1 MRYFI
6 RLSYLGTK
14 YHGWQYQPNAMSVQE
29 KLETALSTALQTKT
43 IIIGAGR
50 TDTGVH
56 AKNYIAHFDMD
67 NTTFENDILLLV
79 YKLNSLLPKDIAIHE
94 IYKVDKDAHARFDA
108 TKRTYNYIIST
119 AKDPF
124 NSNTSWLRLGD
135 LDIEKMNKASELL
148 LGYSDFTSFAK
159 LHADAKTNI
168 CDIMEAKWRK
178 DNKLIIFEISAD
190 RFLRNMVRAIVGTM
204 IDIGRGKLSLKDF
217 ETIIESKNRNNA
229 GVSAAAEG
237 LFLVKIDYP

>member
-1 MRYFI
+1 MRFFI

-29 KLETALSTALQTKT
+29 KLETALSTVLQIKT
-43 IIIGAGR
+43 NIIGAGR

-67 NTTFENDILLLV
+67 NSKFANDIPLLI
-79 YKLNSLLPKDIAIHE
+79 YKLNSLLPKDIAIHD
-94 IYKVDKDAHARFDA
+94 IYKVADDAHARFDA
-108 TKRTYNYIIST
+108 KKRSYKYFIST

-124 NSNTSWLRLGD
+124 IVETSWLRLGK
-135 LDIEKMNKASELL
+135 LDIDKMNKAGQILCE
-148 LGYSDFTSFAK
+148 YSDFTSFAK

-168 CDIMEAKWRK
+168 CDVSKAKWTQE
-178 DNKLIIFEISAD
+178 NNHITFEISAD

-204 IDIGRGKLSLKDF
+204 IEVGTNKISLDEF
-217 ETIIESKNRNNA
+217 INIIEIKNRNNA

-237 LFLVKIDYP
+237 LFLVKIEY